1 MSYSKTI
8 VCFAN
13 SRKTSGRCV
22 AGKEWHDSGAGE
34 WMRPVS
40 DRPSHEVSEEER
52 RYKDGGDPQLL
63 DIIKVPCAR
72 HDPVS
77 HQHENHVID
86 PNYYWSKEGRLA
98 WTDIQAWTDHPPNLW
113 GVGEGSY
120 AGLNNRIAVGQENG
134 ASLYLVAVERMQLI
148 VGPKAP
154 QYSAKRSVQGEFAY
168 SGTTYRLD
176 VTDPVIERNY
186 LAQADGHYEIMQPVL
201 CVSLGDPHQATGVT
215 QGYFYKLI
223 AAVLY
228 RERFS

>member
-1 MSYSKTI
+1 MNYLKTI

-22 AGKEWHDSGAGE
+22 AGKEWHESGAGE
-34 WMRPVS
+34 WLRPVS

-98 WTDIQAWTDHPPNLW
+98 WGDIQAWLDHPSNLW

-120 AGLNNRIAVGQENG
+120 AGLNNRVAVGQEEG
-134 ASLYLVAVERMQLI
+134 VSLYLVAVERMQLI

-154 QYSAKRSVQGEFAY
+154 QYSSKRSVQGEFVY

-186 LAQADGHYEIMQPVL
+186 LAQADGHYEIMHPVL
-201 CVSLGDPHQATGVT
+201 CVSLGDPHQATGAT
-215 QGYFYKLI
+215 QSYFYKLI

>member
-1 MSYSKTI
+1 M
-8 VCFAN
+8 
-13 SRKTSGRCV
+13 
-22 AGKEWHDSGAGE
+22 
-34 WMRPVS
+34 
-40 DRPSHEVSEEER
+40 
-52 RYKDGGDPQLL
+52 
-63 DIIKVPCAR
+63 
-72 HDPVS
+72 
-77 HQHENHVID
+77 
-86 PNYYWSKEGRLA
+86 
-98 WTDIQAWTDHPPNLW
+98 
-113 GVGEGSY
+113 GEGSY